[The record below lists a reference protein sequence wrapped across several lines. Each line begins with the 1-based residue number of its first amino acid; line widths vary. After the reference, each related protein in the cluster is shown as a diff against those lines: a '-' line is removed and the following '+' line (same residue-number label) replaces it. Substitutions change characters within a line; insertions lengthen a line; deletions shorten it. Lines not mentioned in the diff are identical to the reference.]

1 MRDSESTVQRRIIF
15 LVSGILS
22 VSTGFSNKSRA
33 AACQDRLLTEAHAL
47 RSAEQLGRRHRLG
60 RVEAGKHQTFAY
72 GWPTEIPSIADFA
85 LVSGHVASFRQPA
98 RPSPHPQPLPCRRCR
113 LWRPQPRQAR
123 HPAQHLSQRDAAVAP
138 VELRSLQVAPGFAPL
153 PDKGNYPGRSMIRS

>member
-15 LVSGILS
+15 LASGILS

-33 AACQDRLLTEAHAL
+33 AACQNRLLAEAHAL

-60 RVEAGKHQTFAY
+60 RVEAGDTK
-72 GWPTEIPSIADFA
+72 PSHMDGRPKFLVIADFA

-153 PDKGNYPGRSMIRS
+153 PDKGSYPGRSMIRS